1 MIRSGHGC
9 CRFALPTSLAA
20 VALASGPALA
30 SQDTSD
36 TTDTPASVSASDT
49 NSSADALSEVVVT
62 GSRFGGR
69 IITQSPTPVDLI
81 TSDELAQG
89 GRTQVQ
95 SMLKA
100 VVPSFNTPSP
110 SASGVGDF
118 TKPPSLR
125 GLSPGDLLVLVN
137 GKRRHTS
144 SDLNNSNGIG
154 RGDIAYDFNAIPSA
168 ALASVE
174 VLRDGAAA
182 QYGSDAIAG
191 VIDLVLNKAIG
202 ADVHGSYGGTTKGDG
217 HAADVSGAIGLP
229 LGENGVIRTTV
240 QYQNHGKTN
249 RALADTRQQYFG
261 SGGTK
266 PISALYGSGIGLTP
280 SNGTLDPRE
289 ATFDRNVFV
298 QGEQPFTNKAVFMN
312 MEAPTTHDAT
322 FYAFGGYNRLDG
334 TTYNF
339 FRRAGQNETV
349 RALYPNGFLPP
360 DTLQLDNLSAAVG
373 VKGNDLAGFN
383 WDLSTVYGGSR
394 IDLRHIHSNNVSMGT
409 ASPTTFDAGGNRFY
423 QWTSNLDLTREI
435 PVGSAAP
442 LKLAFGLEYRKETYK
457 LIAGEPAS
465 YLDGGIPILDGPAAG
480 QFAPVGSQPSP
491 GNRPQDASAHDR
503 HSKAAYVE
511 LEKGFLDRLLLSVAG
526 RHEQYSDFGST
537 TNYKVA
543 SRLKLTEALSLRGS
557 YGTGFRAPAL
567 AQSFYSASNT
577 NFLNGNPVLVRIFPV
592 DDPVARLVGASDLKP
607 EKSRNLSLGAVLDV
621 HRLTLSADYYN
632 IKVRDRIAIS
642 SNFQDARITSLLA
655 GNGFPGIGAVAY
667 LTNAIDTDTR
677 GVDLTGR
684 YRQELGNAGVLV
696 ATLAANFN
704 KTKFDRIAGTPAP
717 LAALGITAPLF
728 DLTQQVRFSDS
739 QPKDKISLNL
749 NWTRDNL
756 SINLINTR
764 YGRVAAVAVTN
775 KTPAQVAALLPGYDV
790 TLVPSSPTG
799 PNSDI
804 IQTFAARILTDLEV
818 SYTFGKHLTLALGA
832 DNLFDVYPTRNLA
845 STVAGAAAGT
855 NGSDNAGTLPYNAI
869 SPFGFSGR
877 YLFVSAGYKF

>member
-1 MIRSGHGC
+1 MTRSRRS
-9 CRFALPTSLAA
+9 CRRIALPTSLATL
-20 VALASGPALA
+20 ALAGSALA
-30 SQDTSD
+30 AQENADTAD
-36 TTDTPASVSASDT
+36 TKASVPAEDAS
-49 NSSADALSEVVVT
+49 NSADSVSEVVVT

-81 TSDELAQG
+81 TADELAQG

-100 VVPSFNTPSP
+100 TVPSFNTPSP

-125 GLSPGDLLVLVN
+125 GLSPGELLVLVN

-191 VIDLVLNKAIG
+191 VIDLVLDKTIG
-202 ADVHGSYGGTTKGDG
+202 SEVHGSYGGTSQGDG
-217 HAADVSGAIGLP
+217 RATDVSGAIGLP
-229 LGENGVIRTTV
+229 LGDNGVIRTTV
-240 QYQNHGKTN
+240 QYQDHGKTN
-249 RALADTRQQYFG
+249 RALPDTRQQYFG

-266 PISALYGSGIGLTP
+266 ALSALYGSGIGLTP

-298 QGEQPFTNKAVFMN
+298 EGEQPFTNKAVFVN
-312 MEAPTTHDAT
+312 MEVPTTPAAT
-322 FYAFGGYNRLDG
+322 VYAFGGYNRLDG

-339 FRRAGQNETV
+339 FRRAGQNETL
-349 RALYPNGFLPP
+349 RALYPNGFLPV
-360 DTLQLDNLSAAVG
+360 DELKLDSLSAAVG
-373 VKGNDLAGFN
+373 VKGDDLAGFT

-394 IDLRHIHSNNVSMGT
+394 IDLTHIHSDNVSMGA
-409 ASPTTFDAGGNRFY
+409 ASPTTFAAGGSRFY
-423 QWTSNLDLTREI
+423 QWTSNLDLTRQI
-435 PVGSAAP
+435 PVGGATP

-457 LIAGEPAS
+457 LVAGEPAS
-465 YLDGGIPILDGPAAG
+465 YLDGGVPILDGPAAG

-503 HSKAAYVE
+503 HSKAVYVE
-511 LEKGFLDRLLLSVAG
+511 LEKDVLDRLLLSAAG

-537 TNYKVA
+537 TNYKLA

-592 DDPVARLVGASDLKP
+592 ADPVARLVGASDLKP
-607 EKSRNLSLGAVLDV
+607 ETSRNLSLGAVLDV
-621 HRLTLSADYYN
+621 HRFTVSADYYD
-632 IKVRDRIAIS
+632 IKVRNRIAIS
-642 SNFQDARITSLLA
+642 SNFQDARITNLLA
-655 GNGFPGIGAVAY
+655 ANGFPGIGAVAY
-667 LTNAIDTDTR
+667 LTNAVDTDTK
-677 GVDLTGR
+677 GVDVTAR

-696 ATLAANFN
+696 TTLAANYN
-704 KTKFDRIAGTPAP
+704 KTRFDRIAGTPAA
-717 LAALGITAPLF
+717 LAALGITTPLF

-739 QPKDKISLNL
+739 QPRDKISLNL
-749 NWTRDNL
+749 SWTRDNL
-756 SINLINTR
+756 SVELVNTL
-764 YGRVAAVAVTN
+764 YGRVSAVAVTN
-775 KTPAQVAALLPGYDV
+775 KTPAQVAALIPGYDV

-804 IQTFAARILTDLEV
+804 IQTFAARVLTDLQV
-818 SYTFGKHLTLALGA
+818 SYAFGKHLTLALGA
-832 DNLFDVYPTRNLA
+832 DNLFDVYPTRNIA
-845 STVAGAAAGT
+845 STAASAAAGT

-877 YLFVSAGYKF
+877 YLFMKAGYRF